1 MSVLHNKAWTE
12 LLGSCGHWVLV
23 LESAVLGCAG
33 LSWAGLGWAAIPD
46 NEGKNRAQAQAEDN
60 G

>member
-1 MSVLHNKAWTE
+1 MSVLHNKVLWS
-12 LLGSCGHWVLV
+12 LSSCPWL
-23 LESAVLGCAG
+23 
-33 LSWAGLGWAAIPD
+33 AGLGWLGWRGRAAIPD

>member
-1 MSVLHNKAWTE
+1 M
-12 LLGSCGHWVLV
+12 
-23 LESAVLGCAG
+23 LGCAG
-33 LSWAGLGWAAIPD
+33 LAGLGWGAIPD